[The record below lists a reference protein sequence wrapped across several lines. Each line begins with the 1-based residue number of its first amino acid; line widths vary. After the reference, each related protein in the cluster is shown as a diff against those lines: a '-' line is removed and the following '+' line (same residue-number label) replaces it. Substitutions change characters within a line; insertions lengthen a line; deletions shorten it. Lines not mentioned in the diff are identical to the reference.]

1 MINKKLL
8 SFDRGALR
16 YVGANV
22 AFQWLG
28 MLCNVIFVRAIA
40 QLVGA
45 AFAGSLT
52 SAQLWQNLVLCLA
65 TVPMRFAFTM
75 LASAMSD
82 QASKDVKRTLRSS
95 IYAKLAR
102 LGPNYTETAATSEV
116 VMLASEGVEQIDTYF
131 AKYLP
136 QLFYSL
142 LAPVTL
148 FVLLVGVHA
157 RSAIILLCCVP
168 LIPMSIVAVQKFAKK
183 LLANYWGEYTTLG
196 DSFLENIQ
204 GLTTLKIYQAD
215 GWKHEQMNAQAER
228 FRRITMKVLTMQL
241 NSVTLM
247 DLMAYGGAGLGIIS
261 AVAAFAAGRLTLTA
275 TLTIVLLAAD
285 FFLPLRLLGSYFHIA
300 MNGAASAE
308 KIFKLLAAEEPADG
322 DRVPGENTTLKL
334 EHVTFGYEKDRTI
347 LNDVSF
353 TIPQGRFV
361 SLVGESGCGKST
373 IFRMING
380 LLPPKAGTISV
391 NGKPITAREHYCG
404 YMPQKDMLFP
414 WRTIGENLA
423 LPLEIQRG
431 YTKAQQ
437 RDMIDA
443 ALADVG
449 LDGCRDKRPDEL
461 SGGMRQRAAFARTM
475 LTGSD
480 LLLLDEPFS
489 ALDFLTR
496 ISMQEWL
503 LEQWQRHK
511 KTILFIT
518 HDVEEAIFLSSSV
531 LVVEKTPI
539 HALREI
545 PVPMSYPRTRQDLIR
560 PEVAALRE
568 QLVEMLRKQVTE

>member
-1 MINKKLL
+1 MSILRFDNVSYQYPGEDFDIIDGL
-8 SFDRGALR
+8 SFS
-16 YVGANV
+16 VEP
-22 AFQWLG
+22 
-28 MLCNVIFVRAIA
+28 
-40 QLVGA
+40 
-45 AFAGSLT
+45 GSFH
-52 SAQLWQNLVLCLA
+52 C
-65 TVPMRFAFTM
+65 
-75 LASAMSD
+75 
-82 QASKDVKRTLRSS
+82 
-95 IYAKLAR
+95 I
-102 LGPNYTETAATSEV
+102 
-116 VMLASEGVEQIDTYF
+116 
-131 AKYLP
+131 
-136 QLFYSL
+136 
-142 LAPVTL
+142 
-148 FVLLVGVHA
+148 VGV
-157 RSAIILLCCVP
+157 
-168 LIPMSIVAVQKFAKK
+168 
-183 LLANYWGEYTTLG
+183 
-196 DSFLENIQ
+196 
-204 GLTTLKIYQAD
+204 
-215 GWKHEQMNAQAER
+215 
-228 FRRITMKVLTMQL
+228 
-241 NSVTLM
+241 
-247 DLMAYGGAGLGIIS
+247 
-261 AVAAFAAGRLTLTA
+261 
-275 TLTIVLLAAD
+275 
-285 FFLPLRLLGSYFHIA
+285 
-300 MNGAASAE
+300 
-308 KIFKLLAAEEPADG
+308 
-322 DRVPGENTTLKL
+322 
-334 EHVTFGYEKDRTI
+334 
-347 LNDVSF
+347 
-353 TIPQGRFV
+353 
-361 SLVGESGCGKST
+361 SGCGKST

-449 LDGCRDKRPDEL
+449 LDGWRDKRPDEL

>member
-1 MINKKLL
+1 MSILRFDNVSYQYPGEDFDIIDGL
-8 SFDRGALR
+8 SFS
-16 YVGANV
+16 VEP
-22 AFQWLG
+22 
-28 MLCNVIFVRAIA
+28 
-40 QLVGA
+40 
-45 AFAGSLT
+45 GSFH
-52 SAQLWQNLVLCLA
+52 C
-65 TVPMRFAFTM
+65 
-75 LASAMSD
+75 
-82 QASKDVKRTLRSS
+82 
-95 IYAKLAR
+95 I
-102 LGPNYTETAATSEV
+102 
-116 VMLASEGVEQIDTYF
+116 
-131 AKYLP
+131 
-136 QLFYSL
+136 
-142 LAPVTL
+142 
-148 FVLLVGVHA
+148 VGV
-157 RSAIILLCCVP
+157 
-168 LIPMSIVAVQKFAKK
+168 
-183 LLANYWGEYTTLG
+183 
-196 DSFLENIQ
+196 
-204 GLTTLKIYQAD
+204 
-215 GWKHEQMNAQAER
+215 
-228 FRRITMKVLTMQL
+228 
-241 NSVTLM
+241 
-247 DLMAYGGAGLGIIS
+247 
-261 AVAAFAAGRLTLTA
+261 
-275 TLTIVLLAAD
+275 
-285 FFLPLRLLGSYFHIA
+285 
-300 MNGAASAE
+300 
-308 KIFKLLAAEEPADG
+308 
-322 DRVPGENTTLKL
+322 
-334 EHVTFGYEKDRTI
+334 
-347 LNDVSF
+347 
-353 TIPQGRFV
+353 
-361 SLVGESGCGKST
+361 SGCGKST

-423 LPLEIQRG
+423 LPLEIQHG